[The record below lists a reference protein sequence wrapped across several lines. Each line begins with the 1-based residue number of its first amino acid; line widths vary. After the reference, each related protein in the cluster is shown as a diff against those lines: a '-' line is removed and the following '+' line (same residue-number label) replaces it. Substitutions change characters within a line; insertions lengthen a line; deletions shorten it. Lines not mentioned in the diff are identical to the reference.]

1 MYSLDVYSHDNFVSA
16 GPSLY
21 YSCSYVQNVKNLLL
35 CAYGSSRA
43 VAAAVMLQGLRGRRA
58 TPARPVPLDCKVR
71 LDSLDSLDL

>member
-1 MYSLDVYSHDNFVSA
+1 MTILCLLVHLCTTRA
-16 GPSLY
+16 HMLRTL
-21 YSCSYVQNVKNLLL
+21 KNLLL